1 MAKVLLMSLGSRGDM
16 EPFLAKAEE
25 LQAQGDTVALCMPA
39 QFESLAREVSDLWHP
54 QDISFLELLE
64 SPDVQ
69 NITGQ
74 IGSPLSRL
82 RTMLRLMRKTKGIQP
97 QLIVP
102 HIADQFFWARR
113 IVASGLG
120 PAGFPIKALTKE
132 RLQRALENLL

>member
-74 IGSPLSRL
+74 IGLPSP
-82 RTMLRLMRKTKGIQP
+82 
-97 QLIVP
+97 
-102 HIADQFFWARR
+102 
-113 IVASGLG
+113 ASGPCCG
-120 PAGFPIKALTKE
+120 
-132 RLQRALENLL
+132 